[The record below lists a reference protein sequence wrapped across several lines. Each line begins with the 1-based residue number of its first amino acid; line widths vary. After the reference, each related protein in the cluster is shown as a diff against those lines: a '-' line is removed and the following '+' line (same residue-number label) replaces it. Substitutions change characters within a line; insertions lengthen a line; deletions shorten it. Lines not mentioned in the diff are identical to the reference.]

1 MIRNLYDRA
10 IWAFT
15 LIELL
20 VVIAIIA
27 ILAGL
32 LLPAL
37 AAAREKARRTACLN
51 NLNQMSKALESYC
64 GDYGQYFPVCPNVED
79 NTWVGWYS
87 ESTEVW
93 ADHRWDN
100 CGRRVYEGRS
110 KISGGDTQ
118 TYVQFSAA
126 ERGAGGVEA
135 NLFARMEYHG
145 CIALGIKETAAETG
159 ADWQAGQVNAAPI
172 GLGMAAFGGYL
183 ADLRSFYCPT
193 GGIMD
198 HDMTLGAMAGTTYPT
213 QYRARS
219 TYNDKGWGIMNT
231 NVGDLKKLGGSESD
245 NLVYG
250 DWQQIDGEDRWPWG
264 AITAPNRRFKMLGSS
279 YAYRCQPT
287 SIETRSSTT
296 PRSHYSNGACNNG
309 PQPYKGVVYFNDIA
323 GSINTVWKTQK
334 LLGGRTVV
342 MDRFGK
348 RHRYPT
354 EVLLPGDGILAHREG
369 YNVLYGDWH
378 ATWFGDP
385 QQRFIWADEYS
396 SGPNYSARSS
406 NISVVTPYNYLWG
419 SVSHGI
425 TWWMHFDQAAGI
437 DVNVPIYH
445 DGL

>member
-1 MIRNLYDRA
+1 MRA
-10 IWAFT
+10 SLWDTFCRAFT

-27 ILAGL
+27 ILAGM

-51 NLNQMSKALESYC
+51 NLNQISKALESYC

-79 NTWVGWYS
+79 DTWVGWYGAS
-87 ESTEVW
+87 AEAW

-100 CGRRVYEGRS
+100 CGRRVYEARS
-110 KISGGDTQ
+110 KIGGGDTRV
-118 TYVQFSAA
+118 YVQFSAA

-135 NLFARMEYHG
+135 NMFARMEYHG
-145 CIALGIKETAAETG
+145 CIALGIKETSAETG

-172 GLGMAAFGGYL
+172 GLGMAAFGGYIG
-183 ADLRSFYCPT
+183 DLRTFYCPT
-193 GGIMD
+193 GGVMD
-198 HDMTLGAMAGTTYPT
+198 HDITAAAMVGTTYPT

-219 TYNDKGWGIMNT
+219 TYNGKGWGIMNT
-231 NVGDLKKLGGSESD
+231 NVGDLKKLGGSESE

-250 DWQQIDGEDRWPWG
+250 DWQQIDGEDRFPWG
-264 AITAPNRRFKMLGSS
+264 AITGTNMRFKMLGSS

-287 SIETRSSTT
+287 SIETRASIERT
-296 PRSHYSNGACNNG
+296 HFSNGAYNVVA
-309 PQPYKGVVYFNDIA
+309 QDYKSVVKFNDMA

-334 LLGGRTVV
+334 LLGERAVV

-348 RHRYPT
+348 RHGFAT
-354 EVLLPGDGILAHREG
+354 EASLPGDGILAHREG

-385 QQRFIWADEYS
+385 QQRFIWTDEVS
-396 SGPNYSARSS
+396 TGANYSARSS
-406 NISVVTPYNYLWG
+406 NISVVTPYTYTWG

-425 TWWMHFDQAAGI
+425 TWWMRFDKDAGI

-445 DGL
+445 DDL